1 MENIFFLHINGFN
14 VLKPDTLLEKI
25 FNSKKVHDEN
35 GNEFELGGNIDRTEG
50 NYIYELIANNKN
62 ITNTLEVGCGYG
74 ISSLFISYALWN
86 RDKAKHIIIDPLQYT
101 EYKGIG
107 ISNLKQSDCNFFEF
121 FEEPSEFVLPK
132 LAETFSGTFDLI
144 FIDGWHTFDHTL
156 LDLFYS
162 NRLLKIGGFLVI
174 DDCRLPSVAKAVSYF
189 SNYPS
194 YRIYSQ
200 TDNSNL
206 SVKARLSRIISSF
219 ILRIPVDRIMP
230 MVFAQIL
237 NRAKYPSMITLI
249 KLEEDTRNYNWYRNF

>member
-1 MENIFFLHINGFN
+1 M
-14 VLKPDTLLEKI
+14 KPDTLLDNI

-50 NYIYELIANNKN
+50 NYIYDLITNNNN
-62 ITNTLEVGCGYG
+62 IINTLEVGCGYG
-74 ISSLFISYALWN
+74 ISSLFICSALCN
-86 RDKAKHIIIDPLQYT
+86 REKAKHTIIDPLQYT
-101 EYKGIG
+101 EYNGIG
-107 ISNLKQSDCNFFEF
+107 ILNLKQSDCNFFEF
-121 FEEPSEFVLPK
+121 MEEPSEFVLPR

-162 NRLLKIGGFLVI
+162 NRLIKIGGFLVI

-189 SNYPS
+189 LNYPS

-206 SVKARLSRIISSF
+206 SFKAKLSRIISTI
-219 ILRIPVDRIMP
+219 ILSIPAEKIMP
-230 MVFAQIL
+230 LGFVQLL
-237 NRAKYPSMITLI
+237 NRTKHPSMITLI
-249 KLEEDTRNYNWYRNF
+249 KLEEDTRKYNWYRSF